1 MSGRAIFC
9 SVMHEDGEKKDDRKG
24 DTDKPEKRAFAKT
37 HVSLLIILHLRI
49 NVLGEFSFP
58 SAR

>member
-1 MSGRAIFC
+1 
-9 SVMHEDGEKKDDRKG
+9 MHEDGEKKDDRKG